1 MARPRQVTDEQI
13 LAAMR
18 TAVLAR
24 GPSVPL
30 DQVASSLGV
39 TAPALLKRFGSRQNL
54 LVEALRP
61 PEHPDWMKLLAK
73 GPTEERFEVQLH
85 RLLARLS
92 DFLAEVVPCMS
103 ALRESGVAPETFFTK
118 VRGHLPGVSALQ
130 RWLDAARDKGLIKA
144 TETDSAAY
152 ALLGAIQTRALF
164 SHFVK
169 QEFSAASRKQYL
181 AEVTALFT
189 RALTTTDST
198 QKSARSSRAPKS
210 R

>member
-1 MARPRQVTDEQI
+1 
-13 LAAMR
+13 MR

-30 DQVASSLGV
+30 DRVASTLGV

-61 PEHPDWMKLLAK
+61 PEHPDWMQLLAK

-85 RLLARLS
+85 RILTRLS

-103 ALRESGVAPETFFTK
+103 ALRESGAAPDTFFANL
-118 VRGHLPGVSALQ
+118 RGPLPGVIALQ
-130 RWLDAARDKGLIKA
+130 RWLAAAREKGLIKA
-144 TETDSAAY
+144 VETESAAY
-152 ALLGAIQTRALF
+152 ALLGAIQTRALI

-181 AEVTALFT
+181 SDVTALFT
-189 RALTTTDST
+189 RAVTTTEST
-198 QKSARSSRAPKS
+198 PKSARGTRAPKS